1 MGIISAGRTAV
12 TAPVAADA
20 RPGPWYRRIDWA
32 ASFWIVFL
40 FIPLVFLIRTDMPAP
55 LKALGIVGIGV
66 FACVYI
72 WAVSTMAIW
81 LELPDGAGV
90 LDQLRPV
97 AGRFA
102 LLTGVAAAS
111 APGLNWWYALTY
123 LPYFCAIILFATRLR
138 TGLIL
143 SGCLTALTDLVVLAL
158 APTTDI
164 MWAAFGF
171 SLSTVIVVVSR
182 IAAELNARREAERRK
197 LVVAAEREEIAR
209 NVHDILGH
217 SLTVLTL
224 KAEVAH
230 RLVRRDPG
238 AAERELAEIV
248 EMSRSALADVRAT
261 VTRLRA
267 PDLAGQVEAS
277 RTAFAA
283 ADVAAEFSGRA
294 SDIPLPQRELLAWA
308 LREGTTNILRHAGAA
323 RVRVDLAPGRVRVQD
338 DGAGV
343 VGRRLGN
350 GLSGLRERVE
360 AVGGALILTSPAPD
374 GTDARPGTILE
385 VTL

>member
-40 FIPLVFLIRTDMPAP
+40 FIPLVFLIRTDMPGP

-143 SGCLTALTDLVVLAL
+143 SSCLTALTDLVVLVF

-171 SLSTVIVVVSR
+171 SLSTVIVAVSR
-182 IAAELNARREAERRK
+182 IAAELNARREAEKRK
-197 LVVAAEREEIAR
+197 LVVAAEREEIGR

-261 VTRLRA
+261 VSRLRA

-283 ADVAAEFSGRA
+283 ADVTAEFSGRA

-374 GTDARPGTILE
+374 GTDARPGTVLE

>member
-32 ASFWIVFL
+32 SSFWIVFL
-40 FIPLVFLIRTDMPAP
+40 LIPLAFLIRTDMPGP

-97 AGRFA
+97 AGRIA
-102 LLTGVAAAS
+102 LLTGAAAAS

-123 LPYFCAIILFATRLR
+123 LPYFCAIVLFATRLR
-138 TGLIL
+138 TGLII
-143 SGCLTALTDLVVLAL
+143 SGCLTALTDLVVFAL

-182 IAAELNARREAERRK
+182 IAADLNARREAEKRK
-197 LVVAAEREEIAR
+197 LVVAAEREEIGR

-230 RLVRRDPG
+230 RLVRR
-238 AAERELAEIV
+238 
-248 EMSRSALADVRAT
+248 M
-261 VTRLRA
+261 
-267 PDLAGQVEAS
+267 
-277 RTAFAA
+277 
-283 ADVAAEFSGRA
+283 
-294 SDIPLPQRELLAWA
+294 
-308 LREGTTNILRHAGAA
+308 TNLVNI
-323 RVRVDLAPGRVRVQD
+323 
-338 DGAGV
+338 
-343 VGRRLGN
+343 
-350 GLSGLRERVE
+350 
-360 AVGGALILTSPAPD
+360 
-374 GTDARPGTILE
+374 RPVIS
-385 VTL
+385 